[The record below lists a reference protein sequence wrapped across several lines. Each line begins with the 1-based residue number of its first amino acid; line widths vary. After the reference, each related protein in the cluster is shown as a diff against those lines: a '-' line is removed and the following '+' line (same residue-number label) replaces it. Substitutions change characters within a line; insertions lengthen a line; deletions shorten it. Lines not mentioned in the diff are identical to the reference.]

1 MKETKT
7 KTRFHVCKRQI
18 SDRQKNNT
26 TPTGKGV
33 SGTTIDMTIFI

>member
-7 KTRFHVCKRQI
+7 KNRFQVCKRQI
-18 SDRQKNNT
+18 SDRQKSNT
-26 TPTGKGV
+26 KPTGKVV